1 MIIEIV
7 AATAIFAAGYK
18 WGSNIKAAAIQ
29 DLQHAEASAVAEL
42 AAFKAKAAAEA
53 KAVVPAVVPAVV
65 TAASEGVKNAL

>member
-18 WGSNIKAAAIQ
+18 WGSTVRAAAIQ

-42 AAFKAKAAAEA
+42 AAFKAKIAAST
-53 KAVVPAVVPAVV
+53 KSVVPAVVAEVK
-65 TAASEGVKNAL
+65 AAL